1 LILAFRDH
9 DAIVAC
15 FDEESQHMLE
25 ASSEPTFC
33 VVFSP
38 DNPAEFERACRA
50 VSRFVAFNVELFTL
64 VEEIGTWEETDHGSG
79 NRDRRDASLRV
90 A

>member
-1 LILAFRDH
+1 
-9 DAIVAC
+9 
-15 FDEESQHMLE
+15 MLE

-38 DNPAEFERACRA
+38 DDPAEFERACRA

-64 VEEIGTWEETDHGSG
+64 VEEIGAWEGTDHGSG

-90 A
+90 T

>member
-15 FDEESQHMLE
+15 FNEESQHMLE
-25 ASSEPTFC
+25 ASSEPTLC

-38 DNPAEFERACRA
+38 DDPAEFERACRA

-64 VEEIGTWEETDHGSG
+64 VEEIGALEETRDGSG
-79 NRDRRDASLRV
+79 KRDRGDASLRV

>member
-1 LILAFRDH
+1 V
-9 DAIVAC
+9 VAC

-64 VEEIGTWEETDHGSG
+64 VEEIGAWEETSHGSG
-79 NRDRRDASLRV
+79 NRDRGDASLRV